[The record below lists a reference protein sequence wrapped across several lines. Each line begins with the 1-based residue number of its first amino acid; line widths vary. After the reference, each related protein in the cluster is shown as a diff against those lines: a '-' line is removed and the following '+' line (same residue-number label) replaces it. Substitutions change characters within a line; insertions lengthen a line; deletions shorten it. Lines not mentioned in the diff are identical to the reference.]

1 MIPIVPIPTNYTTT
15 NFGSCASEISNF
27 FPNITQLL
35 EGISGFGAPQKKPI
49 GACASQDYLGP
60 YAQCC
65 VSTSDAINY
74 S

>member
-15 NFGSCASEISNF
+15 NFGSCASEISKF
-27 FPNITQLL
+27 FPNITQLIQ
-35 EGISGFGAPQKKPI
+35 GIPNSDSQKKPI

-60 YAQCC
+60 CAQCS

>member
-15 NFGSCASEISNF
+15 NFGSCASELSQF
-27 FPNITQLL
+27 FTQLL
-35 EGISGFGAPQKKPI
+35 EGIPGFGAPQKKPI

-60 YAQCC
+60 CAQCC

>member
-35 EGISGFGAPQKKPI
+35 ERIPNSDSQKKPI

-60 YAQCC
+60 CAQCC